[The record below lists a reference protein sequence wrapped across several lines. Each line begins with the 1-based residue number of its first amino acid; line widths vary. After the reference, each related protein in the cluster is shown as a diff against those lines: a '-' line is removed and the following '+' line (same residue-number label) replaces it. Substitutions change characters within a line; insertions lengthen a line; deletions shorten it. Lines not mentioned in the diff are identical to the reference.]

1 MVARLCSSTRTV
13 VLSMRP
19 LRRPA
24 SSAARRTS
32 TSALDDTMA
41 ESAQLTRV
49 TGVAGPPPPPP
60 PPPHPAP
67 AARRGPTPPPP
78 PRGGGRPPP
87 PPPPPRPSHD
97 DRGGLVEHEP
107 RPA

>member
-49 TGVAGPPPPPP
+49 MGVDGPPPPP
-60 PPPHPAP
+60 
-67 AARRGPTPPPP
+67 ARAEHDEGEAGGDQLRDGQRHP
-78 PRGGGRPPP
+78 PRAPGGQTHDVGRDPDPLRDAGP
-87 PPPPPRPSHD
+87 Q
-97 DRGGLVEHEP
+97 V
-107 RPA
+107 